1 MRCRFNGRI
10 WVSTEVEQAETAAT
24 ATAAPVM
31 PRAGLERRLRAML
44 ADWKGLLLGE
54 LPQAR
59 DVLRT
64 LLVGPLRFT
73 PVVDERRR
81 GYRFEGAVALDRLV
95 AGVVDLPTGVVSPI
109 CASWNQWRAWLRGVD
124 GLRRAA

>member
-1 MRCRFNGRI
+1 MYSSARCSEPSGN
-10 WVSTEVEQAETAAT
+10 EC
-24 ATAAPVM
+24 APTFLM
-31 PRAGLERRLRAML
+31 PGPGLERRLRAQL
-44 ADWKGLLLGE
+44 ADWKALLLGE

-95 AGVVDLPTGVVSPI
+95 SGVVALPTGLASPTGFEPVF
-109 CASWNQWRAWLRGVD
+109 QP
-124 GLRRAA
+124 